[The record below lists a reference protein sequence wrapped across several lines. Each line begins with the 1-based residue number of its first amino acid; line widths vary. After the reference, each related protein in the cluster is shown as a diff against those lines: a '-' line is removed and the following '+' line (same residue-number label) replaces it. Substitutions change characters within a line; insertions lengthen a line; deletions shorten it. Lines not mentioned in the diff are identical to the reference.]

1 MSFVRHL
8 LSTDSIHKDLALLAI
23 RLGVGLS
30 MFLFHGWGKI
40 TGGPELWTR
49 IGTSMQNLGITFLPT
64 MWGFFAAF
72 SESFCSILLILGIL
86 FRPAAALLAF
96 TMLVATTRHLGL
108 PADEPSAGWKG
119 ASHALELLSVYVGL
133 WLAGSGRYSVVRSA
147 RPSID

>member
-1 MSFVRHL
+1 MNFIRSL
-8 LSTDSIHKDLALLAI
+8 LSTDSIHRDLGLLVV

-30 MFLFHGWGKI
+30 MFVFHGWGKI
-40 TGGPELWTR
+40 TAGPELWAR
-49 IGTSMQNLGITFLPT
+49 IGNSMQTLGVTFLPA

-72 SESFCSILLILGIL
+72 AESFCSILLILGIL

-108 PADEPSAGWKG
+108 PAGEPGAGWNG

-133 WLAGSGRYSVVRSA
+133 LLAGSGRFALIRSP
-147 RPSID
+147 RPAVD